1 MQTAFKMKDEDL
13 YELGFEIALEKMWN
27 MALKIQVFERVGGK
41 TPLPGIEKVNSV
53 RSKGKCF
60 HLP

>member
-1 MQTAFKMKDEDL
+1 MKDEDL
-13 YELGFEIALEKMWN
+13 YELGFEISLEKMWN

-41 TPLPGIEKVNSV
+41 TPLPGIEKVKSV
-53 RSKGKCF
+53 RNKGKCF